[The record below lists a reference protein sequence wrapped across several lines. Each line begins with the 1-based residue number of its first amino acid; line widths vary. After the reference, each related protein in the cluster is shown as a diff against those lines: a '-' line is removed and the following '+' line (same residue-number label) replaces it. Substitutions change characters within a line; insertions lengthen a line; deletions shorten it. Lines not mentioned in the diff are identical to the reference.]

1 MTGVQNPGKSGR
13 QETRTKKMTLN
24 KKVGCVLG
32 TEELEILPSPPT
44 KNLTQV
50 EAKQKKE
57 RREREIRVVIIN

>member
-1 MTGVQNPGKSGR
+1 VTGVQNPGKSGR

>member
-1 MTGVQNPGKSGR
+1 
-13 QETRTKKMTLN
+13 MTLS

-32 TEELEILPSPPT
+32 TEELENLPFPPT
-44 KNLTQV
+44 KNLAQV